1 PVVSLRARG
10 RRWLVFAGDRR
21 GVPAVAGRGRRT
33 PSAGLGGQAHP
44 ACAAAFLRFRLYLAG
59 MSLFAIQELLGHAW
73 TGTTARYIHVHGTH
87 ASCYSFVERGHASAR
102 RHGYRA
108 ISHSLFRLPATCRDR
123 RHSPGVVHNQEGLAR
138 PADQPGNRRAGAVL
152 SVPGEDGDS
161 HAAGRLRR
169 AARTGW
175 PGLRL
180 PRVGTLG
187 GGDPALLLWLGQRE
201 RERVSNLPVLLRGD
215 RTRPTSRLRTARS
228 LSSARAASC
237 SCDRQARCR
246 NARRSAPNEPSG
258 GEALAGCSISSS
270 SLALQDH
277 W

>member
-1 PVVSLRARG
+1 GGGGRGEGPVRG
-10 RRWLVFAGDRR
+10 RPGGVR
-21 GVPAVAGRGRRT
+21 GVP
-33 PSAGLGGQAHP
+33 GGA
-44 ACAAAFLRFRLYLAG
+44 
-59 MSLFAIQELLGHAW
+59 
-73 TGTTARYIHVHGTH
+73 
-87 ASCYSFVERGHASAR
+87 
-102 RHGYRA
+102 
-108 ISHSLFRLPATCRDR
+108 
-123 RHSPGVVHNQEGLAR
+123 
-138 PADQPGNRRAGAVL
+138 
-152 SVPGEDGDS
+152 GDS
-161 HAAGRLRR
+161 PAAGRLGG
-169 AARTGW
+169 AARPGG

-201 RERVSNLPVLLRGD
+201 RERVSNLTVLLRGD

-258 GEALAGCSISSS
+258 GEALAGCSISAS